1 MNRRALILS
10 AILAGLIL
18 TAPATANR
26 PATGVEAS
34 KIRQKVATFVRAHAS
49 LPERDGFVIV
59 PVCVSTVNARWAF
72 VGVWPVNDLGRIDR
86 RVDVVRGYLQRRVS
100 WSVELF
106 GSGDVGQRDTGLARG
121 LGTSVAVVRDLRR
134 CDWPPR
140 SRVQLLIDAAEL
152 EVYPS

>member
-59 PVCVSTVNARWAF
+59 PVCVSTVNARKGRVAQA
-72 VGVWPVNDLGRIDR
+72 VANDSP
-86 RVDVVRGYLQRRVS
+86 Q
-100 WSVELF
+100 
-106 GSGDVGQRDTGLARG
+106 
-121 LGTSVAVVRDLRR
+121 VATAL
-134 CDWPPR
+134 C
-140 SRVQLLIDAAEL
+140 QLTAMVPL
-152 EVYPS
+152 

>member
-49 LPERDGFVIV
+49 LPERDGFVSFIAV
-59 PVCVSTVNARWAF
+59 A
-72 VGVWPVNDLGRIDR
+72 VGVS
-86 RVDVVRGYLQRRVS
+86 VVMTRL
-100 WSVELF
+100 
-106 GSGDVGQRDTGLARG
+106 
-121 LGTSVAVVRDLRR
+121 
-134 CDWPPR
+134 
-140 SRVQLLIDAAEL
+140 
-152 EVYPS
+152 